1 MPWQFR
7 DIQLIYSWY
16 TVDIQLIYSWY
27 TSINP
32 SYHKVFTR
40 WTLFANKRWP
50 APWEISAR
58 LTATW
63 IQADL
68 GRFGRCV
75 PEIQEALTGDWFKAG
90 WWCNNHLEKWWSS
103 SMGRIIPYIYI
114 YIYTRNALTKIKKM
128 FESTNQKGKSTRGH
142 SHSHQNRTYSC
153 HMSWKKQN
161 KGRMSLQ
168 NKHPVSQKTRVPAV
182 VALLPVI
189 STELTPFIEL
199 ECIIP

>member
-7 DIQLIYSWY
+7 
-16 TVDIQLIYSWY
+16 DIQLIYSWY

-114 YIYTRNALTKIKKM
+114 YIRATPWRKLKKCLKAPTRK
-128 FESTNQKGKSTRGH
+128 E
-142 SHSHQNRTYSC
+142 
-153 HMSWKKQN
+153 
-161 KGRMSLQ
+161 SLQ
-168 NKHPVSQKTRVPAV
+168 EAI
-182 VALLPVI
+182 VI
-189 STELTPFIEL
+189 VIRIELTPATCPEKNKTKAACRFKTN
-199 ECIIP
+199 IPYPKKHVSLQLWPFYQL